1 MKYRVFLVFCSDG
14 EIRFYPDNQEYKE
27 KIKAEKRAKRIV
39 KKADKHE
46 EFLHCIIREFK
57 DKKSTGKD
65 IAKVTGYSIDP
76 KFNKLE
82 ERLGRQKNGI
92 IYLTKAE

>member
-1 MKYRVFLVFCSDG
+1 MKYKVFLVFCSDG
-14 EIRFYPDNQEYKE
+14 EIDVYPDTKEYTE
-27 KIKAEKRAKRIV
+27 QTKAEKKAKKIV